1 MKIAIVSD
9 DKRTVS
15 RHFGRAENYIVVS
28 YQQDELVERTTLPKL
43 SSCDTDAR
51 HGHGQHRQSDAR
63 GSGFGRHSRSKH
75 DQMFKDIGDCDVL
88 VTRGMGRGAY
98 LGLQELGIRPIVT
111 DIADIE
117 TVIRAVLDDTIVNHT
132 EELH

>member
-1 MKIAIVSD
+1 MKIALVSD
-9 DKRTVS
+9 DNQTIS

-28 YQQDELVERTTLPKL
+28 YDEEQLVERRTLPKL
-43 SSCDTDAR
+43 GNCDTEAR
-51 HGHGQHRQSDAR
+51 HGHGQHRQTDSR

-75 DQMFKDIGDCDVL
+75 DQMFKDIRDCDVL

-98 LGLQELGIRPIVT
+98 LGLQELGIKPIVT
-111 DIADIE
+111 DIADID
-117 TVIRAVLDDTIVNHT
+117 TAIQAVLDDSIVNHT